1 MERFKSLSLSFPAA
15 VIGSFAPIN
24 QQKQTWF
31 LLFISEGKK
40 KKKSVFNQLFVSKMA
55 AALYLMENQALPN
68 GKNVIPK
75 ANTKENKSHKRG
87 G

>member
-1 MERFKSLSLSFPAA
+1 
-15 VIGSFAPIN
+15 
-24 QQKQTWF
+24 
-31 LLFISEGKK
+31 
-40 KKKSVFNQLFVSKMA
+40 MA

-87 G
+87 RMKYVIYFFSFVPVFAL

>member
-1 MERFKSLSLSFPAA
+1 MR
-15 VIGSFAPIN
+15 
-24 QQKQTWF
+24 
-31 LLFISEGKK
+31 
-40 KKKSVFNQLFVSKMA
+40 KSVFNQLFVSKMA
-55 AALYLMENQALPN
+55 AALYLMENQTLPN